1 MALPSLK
8 DLLPDHLFYDV
19 PPSTAN
25 YFVPPPPPPPPPPT
39 SATFL
44 PSQPLY
50 SQGNSVSFSSHQTQQ
65 ERFPAHSTQP
75 VYDQTSASDPSHSDR
90 RDPDIGGSLA
100 LSDLDRTRFI
110 FDGPSLQVSDNGQND
125 PIDPYWS
132 DDENNDAL
140 DHSREEPSGSNDRV
154 KKHSCKTCGKGFN
167 RPSSLRIHANT
178 HTGAK
183 PFVCPF
189 PLCGRTFNVSSNMRR
204 HYRNHSTRAPAPL
217 PPLQFN
223 GTDRIHLPANS
234 WTAEPQPSQA
244 FVQGGHRVSTGI
256 PPLPHVSA
264 TPQAVDIYRTG
275 PYMERFGSAML
286 GAEAAARAAW
296 RAESSARGQLV
307 HTVGP
312 HVQYEYPCPPLS
324 IGSAST
330 EALYPATPAFHYTVH
345 QLRLDGPN
353 PAGAEVAHEDYG
365 TYSLQDHHLP
375 NAFPPSLPPVPTPGR
390 HSTPPYPQGGQF
402 DAPLT
407 PPHTNEASLSP
418 PLRTRSRAPLLG
430 DERSTS
436 KQDHLTTHI
445 EESGHDWGHSA
456 HLPPRPDS
464 VGGSHSSSDYVPI
477 SRHTDLLL
485 GAISEASADEDRK
498 RRRDEAK
505 GVVMEQKT
513 EVRQQPSP
521 DTPSFHV
528 SELRSDG
535 LRSRF
540 SEKAD
545 NTAVS
550 QNEARKDVGAGEELE
565 IIRRSSLTLKD
576 ILRDDQEPHSG
587 ESIALSTESHQT
599 PPNAST
605 LSASPSGSVLPRE
618 MPNSAPAVQ
627 SQSQDSE
634 SRSKKRAVGT
644 TPGAAPPPPYPL
656 YSLPPAD
663 VADNADRATRKTA
676 GKVES
681 ARPKKKRRRR

>member
-8 DLLPDHLFYDV
+8 DLLPDHLFYGV
-19 PPSTAN
+19 APSTGN
-25 YFVPPPPPPPPPPT
+25 YFVPPPPPPT

-50 SQGNSVSFSSHQTQQ
+50 SQGNSASFSSHQTQQ
-65 ERFPAHSTQP
+65 ERFSSHSTHAAYGQA
-75 VYDQTSASDPSHSDR
+75 SASDPSHSVR
-90 RDPDIGGSLA
+90 RDPNIGGSLA

-132 DDENNDAL
+132 DDGINDAL
-140 DHSREEPSGSNDRV
+140 DHGREESSGSNDRV
-154 KKHSCKTCGKGFN
+154 KKHNCKTCGKGFN

-183 PFVCPF
+183 PYVCPF

-217 PPLQFN
+217 PPLQFDS
-223 GTDRIHLPANS
+223 TDRIHLPANS
-234 WTAEPQPSQA
+234 WAAEPEPSHT
-244 FVQGGHRVSTGI
+244 FVQDGHRVSTGI

-264 TPQAVDIYRTG
+264 TPQTIDIYRTG

-296 RAESSARGQLV
+296 RAESSVRGQLA

-324 IGSAST
+324 IGSTSA
-330 EALYPATPAFHYTVH
+330 EALYPATSASRYAVH
-345 QLRLDGPN
+345 QPRLEGPN
-353 PAGAEVAHEDYG
+353 PGGAEIAHEDDG

-390 HSTPPYPQGGQF
+390 RSAPSYTQGGHF

-418 PLRTRSRAPLLG
+418 PLRARSCAPLLG

-436 KQDHLTTHI
+436 RQVHSTTHA
-445 EESGHDWGHSA
+445 EESGHDGGHST
-456 HLPPRPDS
+456 HLQPRPDA
-464 VGGSHSSSDYVPI
+464 VGGGRSSSDYVPI
-477 SRHTDLLL
+477 SHHDDLLL
-485 GAISEASADEDRK
+485 GAISDPSADEDRK
-498 RRRDEAK
+498 QRRDEAK

-535 LRSRF
+535 LGSRS

-545 NTAVS
+545 DTAVS
-550 QNEARKDVGAGEELE
+550 ENEARKDVVAGEELGVT
-565 IIRRSSLTLKD
+565 RRSSLTLKD
-576 ILRDDQEPHSG
+576 ILHDVQEPHIG
-587 ESIALSTESHQT
+587 ESSTLSTQTHQT
-599 PPNAST
+599 LPNAST
-605 LSASPSGSVLPRE
+605 ISTSPSGSALPRE

-627 SQSQDSE
+627 SRSQDSE
-634 SRSKKRAVGT
+634 SRSEKRAVGT

-663 VADNADRATRKTA
+663 VADDADRATRKTA

>member
-8 DLLPDHLFYDV
+8 DLLPDHLFYNV
-19 PPSTAN
+19 PPSTDN
-25 YFVPPPPPPPPPPT
+25 YFVPPPLPPT
-39 SATFL
+39 SATLL

-50 SQGNSVSFSSHQTQQ
+50 PQDNSVSFSSHQTQQ
-65 ERFPAHSTQP
+65 QRFPSRPTQP
-75 VYDQTSASDPSHSDR
+75 AFEQASVSDPPHPVR
-90 RDPDIGGSLA
+90 PEPNIGGSLA
-100 LSDLDRTRFI
+100 LSDLERTRFI
-110 FDGPSLQVSDNGQND
+110 FDDPSLQISDNGQND
-125 PIDPYWS
+125 PVDPYWS
-132 DDENNDAL
+132 DDGNNDAL
-140 DHSREEPSGSNDRV
+140 DHNRQESSGSNDRV
-154 KKHSCKTCGKGFN
+154 KKHTCQTCGKGFN

-178 HTGAK
+178 HSGAK
-183 PFVCPF
+183 PYVCPF

-223 GTDRIHLPANS
+223 GTDRIPLPANS
-234 WTAEPQPSQA
+234 WGTEPQSSQT
-244 FVQGGHRVSTGI
+244 FVQSGHRVSTGI

-264 TPQAVDIYRTG
+264 TPQAIDIYRTG

-296 RAESSARGQLV
+296 RAENSVRGQLAR
-307 HTVGP
+307 TAGP

-324 IGSAST
+324 TGSESA
-330 EALYPATPAFHYTVH
+330 EALYPVTRASHYAVH
-345 QLRLDGPN
+345 QPQLDGPN
-353 PAGAEVAHEDYG
+353 PAGAEALHEDIG

-375 NAFPPSLPPVPTPGR
+375 SAFPPSLPPAHVPTPGHR
-390 HSTPPYPQGGQF
+390 STPSYTQENF

-418 PLRTRSRAPLLG
+418 PLRARSRAPHLG
-430 DERSTS
+430 DERCTS
-436 KQDHLTTHI
+436 RQVHLTTYT
-445 EESGHDWGHSA
+445 EESGHDGGHSA
-456 HLPPRPDS
+456 HLLLSPDA
-464 VGGSHSSSDYVPI
+464 VGYNQSSSDYVPI
-477 SRHTDLLL
+477 SRHADLLL
-485 GAISEASADEDRK
+485 GAISDTSADEDRK

-528 SELRSDG
+528 SELHSDG
-535 LRSRF
+535 LESRS

-545 NTAVS
+545 NATVL
-550 QNEARKDVGAGEELE
+550 QKNEAGEDIRICEE
-565 IIRRSSLTLKD
+565 MEVTRRSSLSLKD
-576 ILRDDQEPHSG
+576 ILHDVQEPHTR
-587 ESIALSTESHQT
+587 ETTTLSTQSHQI
-599 PPNAST
+599 PSGDST
-605 LSASPSGSVLPRE
+605 LSTTLSGSALPRE
-618 MPNSAPAVQ
+618 MPNSALAIE
-627 SQSQDSE
+627 SRDSE
-634 SRSKKRAVGT
+634 SRSKKQALGT

-663 VADNADRATRKTA
+663 VADDTDRATRKAA